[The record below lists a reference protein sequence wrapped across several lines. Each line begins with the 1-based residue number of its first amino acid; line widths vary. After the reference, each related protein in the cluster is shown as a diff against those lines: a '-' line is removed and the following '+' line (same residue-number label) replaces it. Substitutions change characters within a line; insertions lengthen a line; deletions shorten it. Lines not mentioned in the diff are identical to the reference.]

1 MNNDEVQWLVQ
12 AVESRPQPSVKLM
25 PGTIAA
31 MGVGTAQVVM
41 DGDPDGTALDASL
54 LFADVGSGDR
64 VMVLFDPPQGV
75 YVVGTIGRAHEAGT
89 VIARYETASYPGL
102 VVVNDDTV
110 TVVSDRF
117 MVHFGR
123 QYRLRLDLFAEFDDT
138 DPDAVVIAATSIN
151 LPLDPQ
157 VGNTIRSVS
166 TYVTDAFAGF
176 SEHVALDL
184 MFVPKSTFVPDV
196 IFDVSAQG
204 GQARLRAMFEVT
216 DVGPAPSQS

>member
-1 MNNDEVQWLVQ
+1 MNADQVQALVQ

-31 MGVGTAQVVM
+31 MGTGVAGVVM
-41 DGDPDGTALDASL
+41 DGDPDGTSLDASL
-54 LFADVGSGDR
+54 LFADVGEGDR

-89 VIARYETASYPGL
+89 VIARYQTNNYPGL
-102 VVVNDDTV
+102 VAVDDDTT
-110 TVVSDRF
+110 TVASDRF

-123 QYRLRLDLFAEFDDT
+123 RYRLRLDLFAEFADT
-138 DPDAVVIAATSIN
+138 DPDAVVLASTSIN

-157 VGNTIRSVS
+157 VGNSIRSVS
-166 TYVTDAFAGF
+166 SYVTDTFGGF
-176 SEHVALDL
+176 SEYVALDL
-184 MFVPKSTFVPDV
+184 MLVPTATFVSDV
-196 IFDVSAQG
+196 IFDVTAQNG
-204 GQARLRAMFEVT
+204 RAELRATFEVT